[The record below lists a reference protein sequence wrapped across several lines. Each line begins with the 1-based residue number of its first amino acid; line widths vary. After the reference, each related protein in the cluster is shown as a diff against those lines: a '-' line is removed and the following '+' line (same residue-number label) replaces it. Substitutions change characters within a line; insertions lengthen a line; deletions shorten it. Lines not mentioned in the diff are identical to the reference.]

1 MVKYAFLERK
11 DTNTRNG
18 VSLIVVTSPIPSHP
32 NTTLIDVAI
41 ESVLKMNYPFSE
53 MIISYDKDRK
63 NTSSYKTYKKNMK
76 SKYPQ
81 FKHLELDKHGH
92 FIGTFH
98 NALNHCKTKYF
109 FLLQHDISL
118 IGKFPIDEC
127 LKSSVPW
134 NIIATHHFKPE
145 DCEKDIPKRTHW
157 FPIMKKTKDKNLLK
171 TYGWSERIFLSKRDW
186 MMDKLHEYYH
196 KGKTTNFIESI
207 FHKEFDKLWKR
218 IQKITHF
225 YDISTEP
232 QYMKIY
238 DKFWSEWK
246 VYNLKSSVAYHSHL
260 HGRTAKPKATK
271 GKPKATKGKPKAT
284 KGKRSKRSK
293 RNKKYECPM
302 FLDRTKPFVLSGT
315 NKAPKIQLDHY
326 DACYEAMYK
335 DCEKKTQKKKLKGGR
350 KLKKIKKKSHKNK
363 KMNNSKGKNKAL
375 EKLWTDMSNMKKY
388 VYIMKDGSYQIKSVE
403 PSYKGQRG
411 SVFHRKYCLPMIEKA
426 NADDSVKTILTAGN
440 SFDGYRQL
448 YDDVGTE
455 GSPSVDSVLKDYKKY
470 WKYQIDDK
478 LYTC

>member
-127 LKSSVPW
+127 LKTSVPW
-134 NIIATHHFKPE
+134 NIIATHHFKPK
-145 DCEKDIPKRTHW
+145 DCEKDIPKPTHW

-246 VYNLKSSVAYHSHL
+246 VYNLKSSIAYHSHL
-260 HGRTAKPKATK
+260 HGRTAKPKS
-271 GKPKATKGKPKAT
+271 T
-284 KGKRSKRSK
+284 KGKRSKHSK
-293 RNKKYECPM
+293 SKKKI
-302 FLDRTKPFVLSGT
+302 TKRKTSRGGCG
-315 NKAPKIQLDHY
+315 KGGG
-326 DACYEAMYK
+326 
-335 DCEKKTQKKKLKGGR
+335 KKTQTSKKDKTLRNKYKKISSIDCAKKYPKSRDKTLKCLDQKVKDLKSLESEYPTEMKL
-350 KLKKIKKKSHKNK
+350 LKKEIK
-363 KMNNSKGKNKAL
+363 
-375 EKLWTDMSNMKKY
+375 DY
-388 VYIMKDGSYQIKSVE
+388 
-403 PSYKGQRG
+403 
-411 SVFHRKYCLPMIEKA
+411 EKA
-426 NADDSVKTILTAGN
+426 ILSFMKEAAKCKKHMPDMNKVQKCAEEIAKKQGN
-440 SFDGYRQL
+440 IF
-448 YDDVGTE
+448 
-455 GSPSVDSVLKDYKKY
+455 KDNKELGQTYTNNMR
-470 WKYQIDDK
+470 DK
-478 LYTC
+478 LQRMIDHTQKVDLGELGKLNL